1 MSTSR
6 PYAAE
11 PAQASRHLLRSA
23 YSLLANTAVTSALGM
38 VFWVAAARLYTTVE
52 VGRDTV
58 LISVMIELSTVCQL
72 NMGNGIARFL
82 PDFGRRSARALGG
95 VYVLTA
101 AVALL
106 VGTVF
111 VLAAPSVSSQLGYL
125 GDEMTLAL
133 GFVAALV
140 LWGLFTLQ
148 DAALTATRQAPYIP
162 VKNGVFGVLKLIAL
176 PLLLAA
182 GAINGVFLAW
192 ALPMALL
199 LVPVNL
205 LVFRRA
211 IPSHLANGIRE
222 SSIARI
228 GGRRVARFLAQDYL
242 ASIFTQATLTVL
254 PLLVIAILGATQSAY
269 FAMPFTIVLAF
280 DTFAYSACS
289 SLVVEGT
296 LQQESLQTL
305 TRVFTRRVLA
315 LLMPAAALLALA
327 APLVMLPFGHPM
339 PNMERAR
346 CGCCCVERLPRC
358 DRAVLSRLTSARTR
372 DALGTG
378 RARSA
383 RARARRGHPARTH
396 GRDRRCRGRLAWG
409 QCDHLFRRGADACQ
423 IPARLLT
430 SIHPSRRSL
439 PNTHPVDDHL
449 GREWCAGARR
459 AGPFPADGKV
469 HQQEVRVLE
478 RPRGPSAQVRR
489 SDRLVDRAVENEPDL
504 VRSPFHSIDVETCSQ
519 RG

>member
-1 MSTSR
+1 MDTGR
-6 PYAAE
+6 PPAAE
-11 PAQASRHLLRSA
+11 PAHTSRHLLRSA

-58 LISVMIELSTVCQL
+58 LISVMIELSTICQL
-72 NMGNGIARFL
+72 NMGNSITRFL
-82 PDFGRRSARALGG
+82 PDLGGRSARALGA
-95 VYVLTA
+95 VYILSG
-101 AVALL
+101 AVALVL
-106 VGTVF
+106 GTAF
-111 VLAAPSVSSQLGYL
+111 VLVAPSVSHQLSYL
-125 GDEMTLAL
+125 GHETTLAL
-133 GFVAALV
+133 GFVAALM

-182 GAINGVFLAW
+182 GAIHGVFLAW

-205 LVFRRA
+205 LVFKRA
-211 IPSHLANGIRE
+211 IPGYSTDRPRG
-222 SSIARI
+222 SSIVRM
-228 GGRRVARFLAQDYL
+228 GRRRVARFLAQDYL

-296 LQQESLQTL
+296 LQHESLRPL

-327 APLVMLPFGHPM
+327 APLVMLPFGRLYAEHGAGAL
-339 PNMERAR
+339 RLLL
-346 CGCCCVERLPRC
+346 CGSVF
-358 DRAVLSRLTSARTR
+358 RAVIALFSAVSRTQ
-372 DALGTG
+372 GQG
-378 RARSA
+378 M
-383 RARARRGHPARTH
+383 
-396 GRDRRCRGRLAWG
+396 RLA
-409 QCDHLFRRGADACQ
+409 LIELALLVLVLGAAVPLAHTDGIAGVAAAWLGANAIICLAVV
-423 IPARLLT
+423 PRLLGF
-430 SIHPSRRSL
+430 L
-439 PNTHPVDDHL
+439 
-449 GREWCAGARR
+449 RE
-459 AGPFPADGKV
+459 
-469 HQQEVRVLE
+469 Q
-478 RPRGPSAQVRR
+478 
-489 SDRLVDRAVENEPDL
+489 
-504 VRSPFHSIDVETCSQ
+504 
-519 RG
+519 